1 MLHVSP
7 EADSG
12 REILP
17 HSLVLPY
24 TLLTFVNKR
33 LQTVLLNLIL
43 SVQAESL
50 LNFQLYRQAVGIP
63 ARFSGNHI
71 TFHCTV
77 SGDHILDNTGQ
88 DMTNV
93 GFSVCSRRAV
103 VENIFRTSLTLFDT
117 LLEDVVLLPELLHFL
132 LPADKIH
139 ICWDFLIHVDFPFF
153 RWPAGVLCPL
163 RAQFFSE

>member
-1 MLHVSP
+1 MVSYIRVFHVSP

-24 TLLTFVNKR
+24 ALLTFVNKR

-88 DMTNV
+88 DMTDV

-117 LLEDVVLLPELLHFL
+117 LLEDVVLIPELLDFL
-132 LPADKIH
+132 LTADKVH
-139 ICWDFLIHVDFPFF
+139 VCWH
-153 RWPAGVLCPL
+153 
-163 RAQFFSE
+163 FSVHF